1 MFTVGLTG
9 NIASGKSAV
18 ADVWARAGARIVDA
32 DELAR
37 RAVAPG
43 SAGLERVKRRFGD
56 GVLRSDGSLDR
67 PALRD
72 IVFADPAA
80 RADLEAIVHPVVAA
94 LRLEEESK
102 AEAEGERVAVHV
114 VPLLFETGLADAFD
128 MIVLVDA
135 SRDVRLARLVERRGL
150 EADAARRMIDAQ
162 TPSEQN
168 RARADIVLRNAGTLE
183 ELETEAAR
191 VWREIERR
199 AAAFA

>member
-1 MFTVGLTG
+1 MLTVGLTG

-43 SAGLERVKRRFGD
+43 TKGLERGIRRVGD
-56 GVLRSDGSLDR
+56 GVLGTDGTLDR
-67 PALRD
+67 GALRD
-72 IVFADPAA
+72 VVFADANA

-94 LRLEEESK
+94 LRLDEEAK
-102 AEAEGERVAVHV
+102 AAAEGERALVHV
-114 VPLLFETGLADAFD
+114 VPLLFEAGLADAFD

-135 SRDVRLARLVERRGL
+135 SPEVRLARLVERRGL
-150 EADAARRMIDAQ
+150 EAVVARRMIEAQ

-168 RARADIVLRNAGTLE
+168 RARADIVLRNTGTLE
-183 ELETEAAR
+183 ELETEAAEA
-191 VWREIERR
+191 WRAIERR
-199 AAAFA
+199 AAAFV